1 MTRCVKD
8 LLKLLSV
15 FITAAIG
22 IDNYPDEVSGVEI
35 YDKGLNTL
43 VILFLNYWFLFQ
55 INGRAEYSI
64 LLKLRERER

>member
-15 FITAAIG
+15 FITVEIG
-22 IDNYPDEVSGVEI
+22 IDNYPDEVNEAEI

-43 VILFLNYWFLFQ
+43 VILFLSYWFLFQ
-55 INGRAEYSI
+55 INGRAEYSV
-64 LLKLRERER
+64 LPKLREME